1 MPQLFALALTWFTL
15 AATAILS
22 PTTPV
27 APGPFLTEP
36 DSVNLPAITI
46 TETLPISAD
55 GYLFLATFRGFNDL
69 TTPNYLIILD
79 QHGDYVYFSRT
90 PGNRIAMDF
99 KVTQVAG
106 VPKLSY
112 FVTQQLAAA
121 WAEGEFRV
129 LNTSYREIDRW
140 QAGNGYTA
148 ENHELLL
155 LDNGNALLMAY
166 APVTTD
172 LRAVGGQAAAQ
183 VIDVI
188 IQELT
193 PARTVA
199 FEWHSLDHIPIT
211 ATYVALT
218 TDLVD
223 YAHANALAVDHD
235 GHLLVSL
242 RNTSQVLKI
251 DRSSGAVIWQLG
263 GKQNEFTFVNDAGF
277 AFQHDIRRLADGQI
291 TLFDN
296 GNGLHPSYSRAV
308 AYQLDETHK
317 TITRTWQISDT
328 HTVAIGNTQRLPSG
342 HTLVNWGLAGKLT
355 EVTVAGDVARTIHL
369 GGDSTY
375 RAFRLPWVGT
385 PTTAPKL
392 AIQTITGTEQVTTT
406 LYMSWNGATQV
417 ERYTIYGGATA
428 ATLNA
433 IGDQPK
439 QGFESV
445 YIVADTL
452 DDHCFWQVAAQDS
465 TDNRLGES
473 AVMLRDTAD
482 CIATFGQKRY
492 LPLVMQ
498 GPIVARRAD

>member
-1 MPQLFALALTWFTL
+1 MQQLFAIAIGWFTL
-15 AATAILS
+15 AATTFLS
-22 PTTPV
+22 PTVPTTN
-27 APGPFLTEP
+27 GPFFTEP

-46 TETLPISAD
+46 TQTLPISND

-90 PGNRIAMDF
+90 PQNRIAMDF
-99 KVTQVAG
+99 KVTAVAG

-129 LNTSYREIDRW
+129 LDTSYREMDRW
-140 QAGNGYTA
+140 QAGNGYRA

-166 APVTTD
+166 VPVTTD
-172 LRAVGGQAAAQ
+172 LRAFGGKADAQ
-183 VIDVI
+183 VIDVV

-218 TDLVD
+218 TNLVD
-223 YAHANALAVDHD
+223 YAHANALAIDQD
-235 GHLLVSL
+235 GQLLVSL
-242 RNTSQVLKI
+242 RNTSQILKI

-263 GKQNEFTFVNDAGF
+263 GKANAFTFVNDGGF
-277 AFQHDIRRLADGQI
+277 AFQHDIRRLANGQI

-296 GNGLHPSYSRAV
+296 GNGLHPTYSRAV
-308 AYQLDETHK
+308 AYQLDEVTK
-317 TITRTWQISDT
+317 TITRTWQVTDT
-328 HTVAIGNTQRLPSG
+328 HTVAIGNAQWLPSG
-342 HTLVNWGLAGKLT
+342 NTLVNWGLAGKLT
-355 EVTVAGDVARTIHL
+355 EVTPAGAVARTIHL

-375 RAFRLPWVGT
+375 SAFRLPWAGT
-385 PTTAPKL
+385 PPTAPKL
-392 AIQTITGTEQVTTT
+392 ALATVTAAAHLTTT

-417 ERYTIYGGATA
+417 DHYIIYGGPTPANL
-428 ATLNA
+428 TLL
-433 IGDQPK
+433 DSQPR
-439 QGFESV
+439 QGFESS
-445 YIVADTL
+445 YIANDGL
-452 DDHCFWQVAAQDS
+452 DNFCFWQITAHNQAGEQ
-465 TDNRLGES
+465 LGMS
-473 AVMLRDTAD
+473 AVTLRDTTA
-482 CIATFGQKRY
+482 CIATYGQKRY
-492 LPLVMQ
+492 LPLVTT
-498 GPIVARRAD
+498 R